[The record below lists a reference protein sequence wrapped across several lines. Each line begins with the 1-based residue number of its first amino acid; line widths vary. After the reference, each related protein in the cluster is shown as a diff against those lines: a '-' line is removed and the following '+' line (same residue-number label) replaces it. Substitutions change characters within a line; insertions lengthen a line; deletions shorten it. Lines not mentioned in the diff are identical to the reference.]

1 MSSAP
6 DLYLILEFGAHDAA
20 GASAQLAAAIS
31 ATPVASVLLRGAGGT
46 PLDAS
51 AAKTVT
57 TAAQKLGVAVLVEG
71 DANLA
76 RMIKADG
83 IHVRWSKDPLKAYNE
98 AREILGAHAMIGV
111 DVGRSRDDAM
121 AIGEEGA
128 DYVAFGIPARVED
141 RAKAETRQLEL
152 VEWWSEIF
160 VVPCVAFDVATNGQ
174 ASDLANSGAEFV
186 TVVVTPEMSAADAAR
201 HVAEIAALVAPAE
214 ATA

>member
-83 IHVRWSKDPLKAYNE
+83 IHVPWSKDPLKAYNE

-160 VVPCVAFDVATNGQ
+160 EVPCVAFDVATNEH
-174 ASDLANSGAEFV
+174 ARDLANSGAEFI

>member
-20 GASAQLAAAIS
+20 SASGQLAGVLAATS
-31 ATPVASVLLRGAGGT
+31 VASVLLRGAGGT

-71 DANLA
+71 DANLV

-83 IHVRWSKDPLKAYNE
+83 IHVPWSKDPLKSYNE

-121 AIGEEGA
+121 AVGEEGA
-128 DYVAFGIPARVED
+128 DYIAFGIPARVED

-160 VVPCVAFDVATNGQ
+160 EVPCVAFDVATNEH
-174 ASDLANSGAEFV
+174 ARDLANSGAEFI